1 MVLKKLLHPL
11 CCFKEKPRILLI
23 LAALL
28 LLALYLLRHWLESL
42 LIIYL
47 AILALLGLIGLIRLL
62 QGILRR
68 WCWKGTGAP
77 KGTGSEGHPP
87 SRDVHVP
94 PHTYKRPDPMIYS
107 QYYLMSQGL
116 AVTWDNP
123 DIQLYDGVTPV
134 SSHALTPGKAYTIRA
149 RIWNGSVDAPAVNV
163 LVRLSYLSFGA
174 GTVKQYIGQTLVDVP
189 VKGAAGLPA
198 VTEQVW
204 ITPSTPGHYC
214 IQVELVWPDD
224 ANPDNNLGQ
233 ENVDVKQLNSPRA
246 TFTFTLRNDS
256 AFRRRLVL
264 RADAYSMPPKDPC
277 ADRPPASGEAGRRQ
291 EWDPYARHRPGAHPV
306 PDGWQIAFVPG
317 NAIELAP
324 GQEQDVTVDVTA
336 PDGFVGRQAINVNA
350 LDGATLVGGVTVYA
364 HS

>member
-11 CCFKEKPRILLI
+11 CCFKERPRALLL

-28 LLALYLLRHWLESL
+28 LLVLYLLRQWLEFL

-47 AILALLGLIGLIRLL
+47 VILVLLGLIGLIRLL
-62 QGILRR
+62 QGFLRR
-68 WCWKGTGAP
+68 WCCKGVAAP

-94 PHTYKRPDPMIYS
+94 PHTYKRPDPTIYS

-123 DIQLYDGVTPV
+123 DIQLYDGATPV
-134 SSHALTPGKAYTIRA
+134 SSHALIPGKAYTIRA

-163 LVRLSYLSFGA
+163 LVRFSYLSFGA
-174 GTVKQYIGQTLVDVP
+174 GTVKQHIGQKLVDVP

-198 VTEQVW
+198 LAEHLWT
-204 ITPSTPGHYC
+204 TPSTPGHYC

-224 ANPDNNLGQ
+224 ANPNNNLGQ
-233 ENVDVKQLNSPRA
+233 ENVDVKPLNSPRA

-256 AFRRRLVL
+256 AFRRRLL
-264 RADAYSMPPKDPC
+264 LQADAYRVPPRDPC
-277 ADRPPASGEAGRRQ
+277 AEHQPAGGDPARRQ
-291 EWDPYARHRPGAHPV
+291 ERDPYARHRPGANPL
-306 PDGWQIAFVPG
+306 PAGWQIAYRPG
-317 NAIELAP
+317 SAVELGP
-324 GQEQDVTVDVTA
+324 GEEQLITVDVTA

-350 LDGATLVGGVTVYA
+350 LDGATLVGGVTFYA

>member
-1 MVLKKLLHPL
+1 MALKKLAQLL
-11 CCFKEKPRILLI
+11 CCLKERPRILLL

-28 LLALYLLRHWLESL
+28 LLALYCLRRWLESL
-42 LIIYL
+42 LVLYL

-68 WCWKGTGAP
+68 WCWKGAAAP
-77 KGTGSEGHPP
+77 KGAGSEGYPP

-107 QYYLMSQGL
+107 QYYLMAQGL

-123 DIQLYDGVTPV
+123 DIQLYDGAMPV
-134 SSHALTPGKAYTIRA
+134 SSHALAPGRAYTIRA

-163 LVRLSYLSFGA
+163 LVRFSYLTFGA
-174 GTVKQYIGQTLVDVP
+174 GTVKHFIGQTLVDVP

-198 VTEQVW
+198 LAEQVW
-204 ITPSTPGHYC
+204 ITPPTPGHYC
-214 IQVELVWPDD
+214 LQVELAWPDD
-224 ANPDNNLGQ
+224 ANPNNNLGQ
-233 ENVDVKQLNSPRA
+233 ENVDVKPLNSPRA

-256 AFRRRLVL
+256 AFRRRIRLV
-264 RADAYSMPPKDPC
+264 ADGYRVPPRDPC
-277 ADRPPASGEAGRRQ
+277 AERPPAGGEPGRPQ
-291 EWDPYARHRPGAHPV
+291 ERDPYARHRPGANPV
-306 PDGWQIAFVPG
+306 PPGWQVAYLPG
-317 NAIELAP
+317 NAIELGP
-324 GQEQDVTVDVTA
+324 GEEQIVTIDVTA

-364 HS
+364 QS